1 MLFLTTETN
10 ATCFCSNESD
20 DFYVSYLQK
29 LKLCPAAS
37 GVSIVKDKCIWG
49 ETFWCKSY
57 ENAKL
62 CNVSEEIIVGI
73 GLPVGDKLKRKS
85 DGAILTKKPPPPD

>member
-37 GVSIVKDKCIWG
+37 GILSVKDECSLG